1 MKIRVSLVLA
11 GLVAAAVVAGV
22 LVPLPSAEAQPTPDS
37 NAEVELIVS
46 LGISSDGTRATLEG
60 IVSNI
65 GSSGQDGVRGGSDFQ
80 VDSFFDIYYVS
91 NIASSGQDGVRSNL
105 TVSNIGS
112 SGQDGVSKK
121 SDFQVDSFFDIS
133 YGIDGGKIDIELVAL
148 QLRATLSDPS
158 DTAGFLEAV
167 GGGSNGCWRRRILR
181 ARHDPQVGICA
192 PRNP

>member
-1 MKIRVSLVLA
+1 M
-11 GLVAAAVVAGV
+11 
-22 LVPLPSAEAQPTPDS
+22 
-37 NAEVELIVS
+37 
-46 LGISSDGTRATLEG
+46 
-60 IVSNI
+60 
-65 GSSGQDGVRGGSDFQ
+65 
-80 VDSFFDIYYVS
+80 
-91 NIASSGQDGVRSNL
+91 RSNL

-167 GGGSNGCWRRRILR
+167 GGAATAAGGDVYYGHVTILK
-181 ARHDPQVGICA
+181 
-192 PRNP
+192 